1 MTKKILEVSKQKR
14 KGGELCQYKQFTFIY
29 NLCKDLRIEI
39 ILSTK
44 LLDT

>member
-14 KGGELCQYKQFTFIY
+14 KGGELCQYKHF